1 MLSQSTLSH
10 RILSTPAPTVEESC
24 RAAIYIR
31 LSVEDKHTRSVSVE
45 TQQLIIAQFL
55 ERNPEIGVY
64 HTYIDNGATG
74 TNFHRP
80 CFQQMLSDIEAG
92 CVNCVIVKDLSR
104 LGRNTIDTGYY
115 IETYFPQRNVRFISV
130 NENYDTAKCDDA
142 ATSILIP
149 LRNMINEAYA
159 LDIGRKVKASQR
171 QMMKEGKFIGARPP
185 YGYLKAEN
193 DCHQLIIDPVAAPVV
208 RQIFEWA
215 NEGAGLNTIAVRLNE
230 AGVTAPS
237 HYKRNLGVI
246 THDNLIGS
254 GKWQTFTVT
263 KILRSE
269 VYTGDLVQ
277 GHTKI
282 IDHRQVPAG
291 PENLTVVRGTHASIV
306 GRELFDA
313 VQKKLDATAQ
323 ASKAKT
329 VRPYTANILKG
340 KVFCAHCNRSLH
352 RQRCVRKKTADRYLF
367 HCLTN
372 SRTAHGAC
380 PGVFIYEEELLD
392 ALMDTILDSL
402 DVALGRY
409 ALCLD
414 DSAQQREA
422 SEELERKIAGKKLE
436 QTRLVDHA
444 RGLYE
449 CLTLGEID
457 RDDYFSL
464 RERYDAQLAQVNK
477 DLQQLEKGLAA
488 IDAQIRKGQTIRR
501 DEQSIR
507 KDRALT
513 AELID
518 RLIERID
525 ITTEKHI
532 SVDLKFESEYD
543 NYREVLEKCKAM

>member
-1 MLSQSTLSH
+1 MARKSRKNVATTS
-10 RILSTPAPTVEESC
+10 APMAEESC

-31 LSVEDKHTRSVSVE
+31 LSVEDKHTKTVSIE

-80 CFQQMLSDIEAG
+80 GFQQMLSDIEAG
-92 CVNCVIVKDLSR
+92 RVNCVIVKDLSR

-115 IETYFPQRNVRFISV
+115 IETYFPQRNVRFITV
-130 NENYDTAKCDDA
+130 NENYDTANPDDA
-142 ATSILIP
+142 AYGILIP

-159 LDIGRKVKASQR
+159 LDIGRKIKASQR
-171 QMMKEGKFIGARPP
+171 QMMKDGKFIGARTP

-193 DCHQLIIDPVAAPVV
+193 DCHKLIIDPVAAPVV
-208 RQIFEWA
+208 RQMFEWA
-215 NEGAGLNTIAVRLNE
+215 YEGAGLNTIAIRLNE
-230 AGVTAPS
+230 AGIAAPS
-237 HYKRNLGVI
+237 HYKFGIGEISNEKQLG
-246 THDNLIGS
+246 NGN
-254 GKWQTFTVT
+254 WQTFTVA

-291 PENLTVVRGTHASIV
+291 PENLTIVRDSHAAIV
-306 GRELFDA
+306 SRELFDA

-323 ASKAKT
+323 ASKART
-329 VRPYTANILKG
+329 VKPYTSNILKG
-340 KVFCAHCNRSLH
+340 KVFCACCGRSLH
-352 RQRCVRKKTADRYLF
+352 RQRCPRKKTADRYVF

-380 PGVFIYEEELLD
+380 PGVFIYEEELLE
-392 ALMDTILDSL
+392 ALTGTILDSL
-402 DVALGRY
+402 DTALGEY
-409 ALCLD
+409 ALCLEVP
-414 DSAQQREA
+414 AQQRETR
-422 SEELERKIAGKKLE
+422 EELKHKIACKKLE
-436 QTRLVDHA
+436 RTRLGDHT

-449 CLTLGEID
+449 SLTLGEID

-464 RERYDAQLAQVNK
+464 RERYDTQLTQVNE
-477 DLQQLEKGLAA
+477 DLRQLEKGLAA
-488 IDAQIRKGQTIRR
+488 EDAKIKKVQAIRR
-501 DEQSIR
+501 DAQSIR

-518 RLIERID
+518 RLIERI
-525 ITTEKHI
+525 TVTPEKQ
-532 SVDLKFESEYD
+532 VTVQMKFQSEYESFG
-543 NYREVLEKCKAM
+543 EVLEKCRAM